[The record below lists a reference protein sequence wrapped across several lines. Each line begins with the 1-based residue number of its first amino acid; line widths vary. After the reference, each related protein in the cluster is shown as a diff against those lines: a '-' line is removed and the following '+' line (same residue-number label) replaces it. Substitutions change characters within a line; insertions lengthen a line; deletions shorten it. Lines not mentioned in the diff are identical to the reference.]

1 VTGHYARAF
10 AAREQFQDGVSVSA
24 LRRRISMGSGQWG
37 AEVQSRWFIRIGS
50 CVDVADRKL
59 AEEALLEVWT
69 ACAIG
74 DLVLTSKEQ

>member
-1 VTGHYARAF
+1 
-10 AAREQFQDGVSVSA
+10 
-24 LRRRISMGSGQWG
+24 MGSGQWG